1 MSRIHHSNDNPAE
14 LFGEENARA
23 EALIS
28 ENKLPEAAKTL
39 VEIVELDPENYRA
52 YCNIG
57 IIAWMRGAW
66 EDAYGMFMK
75 AVSIKPDY
83 SDGLINLFDASLK
96 LHRAAEM
103 VPLLEIALRM
113 DPQSEEIKTIRDAI
127 VREGEGIYKSERG
140 LHIGLHNPRIDEAQA
155 LLDEGKINLAMEKY
169 LAINDEQ
176 GPSAKVF
183 SGLGIV
189 SYYQKR
195 YSDAFALFVEAI
207 KLNPVSRDDF
217 INLLDAAKMCDKVNE
232 AKEVFKVYR
241 KNFPSLEA
249 ISRDFEI

>member
-1 MSRIHHSNDNPAE
+1 MSRIHHSTENPAE
-14 LFGEENARA
+14 LFAEENAQA
-23 EALIS
+23 EALIT
-28 ENKLPEAAKTL
+28 EAKLPEAAKTL

-52 YCNIG
+52 YTNIG
-57 IIAWMRGAW
+57 IIAWMRNAW
-66 EDAYGMFMK
+66 EDAYGMFKK
-75 AVSIKPDY
+75 AVSIRPDY
-83 SDGLINLFDASLK
+83 TDGLVNLFDASLK
-96 LHRAAEM
+96 LHRVAEM
-103 VPLLEIALRM
+103 VPLLEKALGIN
-113 DPQSEEIKTIRDAI
+113 PHCEEIKIIHEAI
-127 VREGEGIYKSERG
+127 LREGDGIYKSERG

-155 LLDEGKINLAMEKY
+155 LLDEGKINLAMEKF
-169 LAINDEQ
+169 LIINDEE

-195 YSDAFALFVEAI
+195 YADAFALFLEAI

-232 AKEVFKVYR
+232 ARDIFKIYL

-249 ISRDFEI
+249 VSRDFEI